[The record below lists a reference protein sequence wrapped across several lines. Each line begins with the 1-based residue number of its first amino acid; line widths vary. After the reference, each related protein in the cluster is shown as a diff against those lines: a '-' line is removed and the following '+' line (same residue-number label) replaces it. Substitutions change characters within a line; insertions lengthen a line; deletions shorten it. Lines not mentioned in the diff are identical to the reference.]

1 MNEYQR
7 AAVGYLMEPRLMG
20 PTFKDG
26 VDYCTLGINEE
37 AGEIA
42 GKAKKAWRD
51 EGGEYSQE
59 RIRAIALEIGDVLWY
74 CAMLAE
80 HIGYTLDDIA
90 GMNIAKLEDRRR
102 RGKIVGSGD
111 NR

>member
-1 MNEYQR
+1 M
-7 AAVGYLMEPRLMG
+7 
-20 PTFKDG
+20 
-26 VDYCTLGINEE
+26 
-37 AGEIA
+37 
-42 GKAKKAWRD
+42 
-51 EGGEYSQE
+51 
-59 RIRAIALEIGDVLWY
+59 LWY

>member
-1 MNEYQR
+1 MEMNEYQR

-51 EGGEYSQE
+51 E
-59 RIRAIALEIGDVLWY
+59 
-74 CAMLAE
+74 
-80 HIGYTLDDIA
+80 
-90 GMNIAKLEDRRR
+90 
-102 RGKIVGSGD
+102 
-111 NR
+111 